1 MRGPVAAA
9 EDGRA
14 LDQEQLQAL
23 GAWRNRR
30 TGRYQAPTRST
41 IHRVVMQ
48 ADAQELE
55 ATLQGYATRGCQQ
68 SASSPCRL
76 RIRRASRRSAQT

>member
-1 MRGPVAAA
+1 MLAVDLLAALSNMRGPVAAA

-14 LDQEQLQAL
+14 LEQEQLQAL

-30 TGRYQAPTRST
+30 AGRYQAPTRST

-48 ADAQELE
+48 ADTQELE
-55 ATLQGYATRGCQQ
+55 ATLQRYVTRGC
-68 SASSPCRL
+68 
-76 RIRRASRRSAQT
+76 RRP